1 MFQVLI
7 RKIRITMSKKTFNPK
22 DWELTKQDNQL
33 PTYTKLFPSPY
44 GEGSGVRFDI
54 ETITQRIE
62 FASIDI
68 APNYSDWRDLGF
80 ALADALGESGR
91 NYYHRLSCFYP
102 KYNQTETDKQF
113 SNCLKAHGHGIT
125 IKTLYHLAK
134 SAGVDIATLDIVKY
148 PNCQNGDLAK
158 LKPTTQQSE
167 NPNPLSFGEGQGEV
181 LPTLPESIYPLLPD
195 FLQQITHYANSRE
208 DADLLLLGSL
218 VVISACIPN
227 VYGIYG
233 GVTVFPNLFLFVSAQ
248 ASAGK
253 GRLSLCR
260 RLVEPI
266 HRQLRELNKLE
277 LDEYKRQQAE
287 YVANK
292 KNFRANG
299 RRAELVQAM
308 PSAAENHASN
318 PDVEQPQE
326 PPLRVLFVPA
336 NSSATAVFQILN
348 DNQGVGLMFETE
360 GDTLAQTFKSEHGN
374 YSDGFRKAFH
384 HEKISYLRRKDRE
397 YVTLESPKLSVLL
410 SGTPRQ
416 VQSLIP
422 DAENGLFSRFMFYCM
437 NIRLQWIDVFACN
450 ENESLDQRFNRFGE
464 QFFEFYRTLKQYE
477 NIRFSLSNSQQTA
490 FNQYFEQAQQ
500 QYWEL
505 LGSDYIGT
513 IRRLGLITFRIAM
526 VLSILRIMDNG
537 NIYTTIVCSDNDFH
551 IAMEILKVL
560 LQHSA
565 FVFRQLPQATT
576 AVQNTNPKMALF
588 QALPPQFDRT
598 KYIEVATQLQIPEST
613 ADKQIARF
621 CNAGL
626 LVRQAHGS
634 YTKKE
639 N

>member
-1 MFQVLI
+1 M
-7 RKIRITMSKKTFNPK
+7 
-22 DWELTKQDNQL
+22 
-33 PTYTKLFPSPY
+33 PS
-44 GEGSGVRFDI
+44 
-54 ETITQRIE
+54 
-62 FASIDI
+62 I
-68 APNYSDWRDLGF
+68 AGKSR
-80 ALADALGESGR
+80 
-91 NYYHRLSCFYP
+91 
-102 KYNQTETDKQF
+102 
-113 SNCLKAHGHGIT
+113 SN
-125 IKTLYHLAK
+125 
-134 SAGVDIATLDIVKY
+134 
-148 PNCQNGDLAK
+148 LAK
-158 LKPTTQQSE
+158 LAISEQADEEQETEILPTISE
-167 NPNPLSFGEGQGEV
+167 N
-181 LPTLPESIYPLLPD
+181 IYSLLPD
-195 FLQQITHYANSRE
+195 FLRQIANYANSRE

-218 VVISACIPN
+218 IVTSACLPN

-277 LDEYKRQQAE
+277 LEEYKRQQAE
-287 YVANK
+287 YTANK
-292 KNFRANG
+292 K
-299 RRAELVQAM
+299 
-308 PSAAENHASN
+308 N

-326 PPLRVLFVPA
+326 PPLRVLFIPA

-397 YVTLESPKLSVLL
+397 YITLENPKLSVLL

-437 NIRLQWIDVFACN
+437 NIRLQWIDVFATN
-450 ENESLDQRFNRFGE
+450 GNESLDQRFDRFGNV
-464 QFFEFYRTLKQYE
+464 FFDFYRTLKQYE
-477 NIRFSLSNSQQTA
+477 NIRFSLSSKQQVE
-490 FNQYFEQAQQ
+490 FNTYFEQVQQ

-505 LGSDYIGT
+505 LGNDYIGT

-526 VLSILRIMDNG
+526 VLTTLRIMDDGHING
-537 NIYTTIVCSDNDFH
+537 TIICSDTDFE

-560 LQHSA
+560 LQHA
-565 FVFRQLPQATT
+565 AYVFRQLPQATST
-576 AVQNTNPKMALF
+576 QTTQNSNPKMALF
-588 QALPPQFDRT
+588 QALPNQFDRA
-598 KYIEVATQLQIPEST
+598 KYLEIASQLQIPEST
-613 ADKQIARF
+613 ANKQIARF

-626 LVRQAHGS
+626 LIRQTHGN
-634 YTKKE
+634 YAKKDS
-639 N
+639 

>member
-1 MFQVLI
+1 
-7 RKIRITMSKKTFNPK
+7 MSKKIFNPA
-22 DWELTKQDNQL
+22 DWTAPNTEISNSII
-33 PTYTKLFPSPY
+33 YENSSFPPLR
-44 GEGSGVRFDI
+44 GGQEGLSDI
-54 ETITQRIE
+54 DLITQRIE
-62 FASIDI
+62 SASIDI
-68 APNYSDWRDLGF
+68 APNYADWRDLGF

-91 NYYHRLSCFYP
+91 SYYHRLIRFYP
-102 KYNQTETDKQF
+102 SYSQSETDKQY
-113 SNCLKAHGHGIT
+113 SACLTSHGNGVT

-134 SAGVDIATLDIVKY
+134 SSGVDVSVKRQGNQKNHINHSSDDIAKS

-158 LKPTTQQSE
+158 VAKQFSSSE
-167 NPNPLSFGEGQGEV
+167 ESEGQKEA
-181 LPTLPESIYPLLPD
+181 LPTFPETIYPLLPD
-195 FLQQITHYANSRE
+195 FLRQITNYANSGE

-218 VVISACIPN
+218 VVTSACLPN

-233 GVTVFPNLFLFVSAQ
+233 GVTVFPNLFLFVTAQ

-266 HRQLRELNKLE
+266 HRQLRETNKLE
-277 LDEYKRQQAE
+277 YEEYKRQQAE

-292 KNFRANG
+292 KN
-299 RRAELVQAM
+299 
-308 PSAAENHASN
+308 
-318 PDVEQPQE
+318 PDAEQPQE

-348 DNQGVGLMFETE
+348 DNNGVGLMFETE

-397 YVTLESPKLSVLL
+397 YVTLELPKLSALL

-422 DAENGLFSRFMFYCM
+422 DAENGLFSRFMFYYM

-450 ENESLDQRFNRFGE
+450 EHESLDQRFDRFGE
-464 QFFEFYRTLKQYE
+464 VFFDFYRTIKHYQD
-477 NIRFSLSNSQQTA
+477 IRFSLSSSQQA
-490 FNQYFEQAQQ
+490 QFNHYFEQIQQ

-505 LGSDYIGT
+505 LGNDYVGT
-513 IRRLGLITFRIAM
+513 IRRLGLITFRMAM
-526 VLSILRIMDNG
+526 VLTTLRIMEDG
-537 NIYTTIVCSDNDFH
+537 NINAMLVCSDTDFH
-551 IAMEILKVL
+551 IAMEMVKVL
-560 LQHSA
+560 LQHA
-565 FVFRQLPQATT
+565 AYVFRQLPQA
-576 AVQNTNPKMALF
+576 VQNQTPGTNPRMALF
-588 QALPPQFDRT
+588 EALPPQFDRT
-598 KYIEVATQLQIPEST
+598 RYIEVASQLQIPEST

-634 YTKKE
+634 YLKKSQIE
-639 N
+639 

>member
-1 MFQVLI
+1 
-7 RKIRITMSKKTFNPK
+7 MSKKTFNPQ
-22 DWELTKQDNQL
+22 DWSTGVLHT
-33 PTYTKLFPSPY
+33 PTVGANLRVCPNNPAT
-44 GEGSGVRFDI
+44 DI
-54 ETITQRIE
+54 EVITQRIE
-62 FASIDI
+62 TTATDI
-68 APNYSDWRDLGF
+68 APNYTDWRDLAF

-91 NYYHRLSCFYP
+91 SYYHRLSRFYP
-102 KYNQTETDKQF
+102 GYTENETDQQF
-113 SNCLKAHGHGIT
+113 NKCLKAHGHGVT

-134 SAGVDIATLDIVKY
+134 TAGVNISILPNIQNGNLAKVAISEIAKY
-148 PNCQNGDLAK
+148 PNYQNGEMAK
-158 LKPTTQQSE
+158 VAISE
-167 NPNPLSFGEGQGEV
+167 ESTEI
-181 LPTLPESIYPLLPD
+181 LPTIPEKIYPLLPD
-195 FLQQITHYANSRE
+195 YLQQITAYANSRE

-218 VVISACIPN
+218 IVTSACLTN

-266 HRQLRELNKLE
+266 HRQLRQVNKLE
-277 LDEYKRQQAE
+277 LEEYKRKQAE
-287 YVANK
+287 YAANK
-292 KNFRANG
+292 KNT
-299 RRAELVQAM
+299 
-308 PSAAENHASN
+308 
-318 PDVEQPQE
+318 DVEQPQE

-397 YVTLESPKLSVLL
+397 YITLETPKLSALL

-437 NIRLQWIDVFACN
+437 NIRLQWIDVFDCN
-450 ENESLDQRFNRFGE
+450 VNESLDQRFNRFGDV
-464 QFFEFYRTLKQYE
+464 FFDFYRILKQYE
-477 NIRFSLSNSQQTA
+477 NIRFSFSNSQQKQ
-490 FNQYFEQAQQ
+490 FNAYFKQVQQ

-505 LGSDYIGT
+505 LGNDYIGT
-513 IRRLGLITFRIAM
+513 IRRLGLITFRVAM
-526 VLSILRIMDNG
+526 VLTVLRVMDTGSIDN
-537 NIYTTIVCSDNDFH
+537 TMVCEDTDFQ

-560 LQHSA
+560 LQHAA
-565 FVFRQLPQATT
+565 FVFRQLPAATPT
-576 AVQNTNPKMALF
+576 PNGNPKMALF
-588 QALPPQFDRT
+588 QALPDQFDRA

-626 LVRQAHGS
+626 LIRQTHGN
-634 YTKKE
+634 YVKKAAE
-639 N
+639 EQNEC